1 MNESAGKNEQEYH
14 VGETVTFFPP
24 MLTGTV
30 LYATNDVVIMKVT
43 DVLAGNGIAGIM
55 LCPIDALNRAFIQH
69 QPVDE
74 RGRYL
79 D

>member
-1 MNESAGKNEQEYH
+1 MDKSAGKNEQEYR
-14 VGETVTFFPP
+14 VGDEVTFYPP
-24 MLTGTV
+24 MMTGAV
-30 LYATNDVVIMKVT
+30 LYATRDVVIMEVA

-55 LCPIDALNRAFIQH
+55 LCPIDALNRAFIQPL
-69 QPVDE
+69 PVDE